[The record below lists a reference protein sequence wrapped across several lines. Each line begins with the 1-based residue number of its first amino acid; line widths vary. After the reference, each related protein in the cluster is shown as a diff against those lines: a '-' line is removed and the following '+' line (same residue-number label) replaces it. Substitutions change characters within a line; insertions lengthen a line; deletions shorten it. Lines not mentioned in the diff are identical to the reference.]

1 MTPRRPLALVL
12 AGSALVATAAIMKTM
27 GVWPAGFTDPA
38 IPSELAGL
46 SLVEVKTG
54 DAAIAEVEHLH
65 GQRFPLVS
73 AAFARYGVMGEGT
86 LWVAEAENEDLAGG
100 LLTSMLSAIAA
111 GGTPFTPLAPESIG
125 GVTVYALRG
134 LGQEHMVF
142 QSGRV
147 IVWLAVDPA
156 LVEAASQT
164 IVEAYR

>member
-1 MTPRRPLALVL
+1 
-12 AGSALVATAAIMKTM
+12 MKLL
-27 GVWPAGFTDPA
+27 GVSPAGVADTG

-54 DAAIAEVEHLH
+54 DAAMAEVEHLH

-73 AAFARYGVMGEGT
+73 AAFARYGALGEGT

-111 GGTPFTPLAPESIG
+111 GGTPFTPLAPQSID
-125 GVTVYALRG
+125 GVTVYLLRG
-134 LGQEHMVF
+134 LGQEHIVF

-147 IVWLAVDPA
+147 VAWLAVDPA
-156 LVEAASQT
+156 LAEAARQT
-164 IVEAYR
+164 IVEACR